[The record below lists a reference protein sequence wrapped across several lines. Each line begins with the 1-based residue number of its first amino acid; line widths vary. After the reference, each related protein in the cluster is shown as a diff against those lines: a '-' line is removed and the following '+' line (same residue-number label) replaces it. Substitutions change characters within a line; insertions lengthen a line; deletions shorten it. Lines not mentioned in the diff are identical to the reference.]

1 MKKFIAVFMAVFIIV
16 ISVPSFSCLAFD
28 LPVNGFVTYESIQG
42 YDWGYDLDSWN
53 GGVEGSGAKLSAFFN
68 PDVIFSST
76 NSQLLNSGIF
86 NHLDDIP
93 VDLTNKTYIIRL
105 NGLNDAG
112 SSGDIQIVVLP
123 DGYEFVSLVT
133 DGGNFTTVPTPSRVS
148 YYIACQ
154 GRLSLEAQLYN
165 YNSARKTWS
174 VGSTLSSTYSSTKD
188 ISIFYVSHV
197 AIMSSDLVCYSKDY
211 ANWLESYENNSG
223 DWVSGNIDN
232 VDFLDRI
239 FNSDYD
245 GLKFNF
251 VNLPFY
257 NGSEII
263 VPDTSVVE
271 SNLNHL
277 YLSNFDAGYCKPY
290 HMQELY
296 RAGGGYLYFTYDFD
310 SWINSHSDDYQLQV
324 ITQLNVDGI
333 ATTYNSLWPLDLQ
346 GCMVLPFNRLA
357 SSYQWGDEN
366 ILFIEYEDESLFS
379 NYNKGY
385 VYAINYLKYV
395 DPNTQK
401 GIRSMGNGR
410 TRSFISASGSTHRL
424 LGDDP
429 AEENYFSG
437 QSNHTQFLMSVTVR
451 MVDTVSG
458 DVSGSFTK
466 TFNLLN
472 GVSTVSNNQI
482 RDNTNPYE
490 PTSDDLYFP
499 IQDSGGGYGY
509 GGGNNQLVN
518 FQFPSDIELFI
529 DNGFKQFLSWYE
541 TSADTAYATN
551 RFWSSMGIFEGNP
564 ATALY
569 EEYFG
574 FLPDDFK
581 TLILSCAGIG
591 IVGGAFCILR
601 RRLH

>member
-1 MKKFIAVFMAVFIIV
+1 MKKSIV
-16 ISVPSFSCLAFD
+16 ISLSLIIAIVLYVPSVPSLADGVNVPGYYTQSCMAEVF
-28 LPVNGFVTYESIQG
+28 
-42 YDWGYDLDSWN
+42 
-53 GGVEGSGAKLSAFFN
+53 SGAELLEFQSVYSLSDGDFTQELFDYFNSLDLSAFTSYF
-68 PDVIFSST
+68 IFSYGPKTTLIAYDST
-76 NSQLLNSGIF
+76 KPPIYAITEKAGVSLVF
-86 NHLDDIP
+86 PVDD
-93 VDLTNKTYIIRL
+93 VGSSYATTFTYDLTNHSGSQGQEVFSRL
-105 NGLNDAG
+105 NND
-112 SSGDIQIVVLP
+112 
-123 DGYEFVSLVT
+123 
-133 DGGNFTTVPTPSRVS
+133 NMS
-148 YYIACQ
+148 YYYYYTNLVGYPTGVLSVVYYSGIEGLYVADTRIAFEQ
-154 GRLSLEAQLYN
+154 QYDYVDHGLVN
-165 YNSARKTWS
+165 
-174 VGSTLSSTYSSTKD
+174 
-188 ISIFYVSHV
+188 FYV
-197 AIMSSDLVCYSKDY
+197 
-211 ANWLESYENNSG
+211 EG
-223 DWVSGNIDN
+223 
-232 VDFLDRI
+232 
-239 FNSDYD
+239 
-245 GLKFNF
+245 
-251 VNLPFY
+251 LPFY
-257 NGSEII
+257 DGEKI
-263 VPDTSVVE
+263 VDPDDSSVSE
-271 SNLNHL
+271 SNNNHL

-290 HMQELY
+290 HMEELY

-324 ITQLNVDGI
+324 ITQLNVDGT
-333 ATTYNSLWPLDLQ
+333 ATTYNSVWPLDLQ
-346 GCMVLPFNRLA
+346 GCLVLPFNRLA
-357 SSYQWGDEN
+357 SSYQWSDEN

-379 NYNKGY
+379 NYNRGY

-410 TRSFISASGSTHRL
+410 TRSFVSSNGSTHRL
-424 LGDDP
+424 IGDDP

-437 QSNHTQFLMSVTVR
+437 NSNHTQFLMSVTVR
-451 MVDTVSG
+451 MVDNVSG

-529 DNGFKQFLSWYE
+529 DNGFKQFLVWYE

-564 ATALY
+564 ASELY
-569 EEYFG
+569 KEYFG

-581 TLILSCAGIG
+581 TLIFSCAGIG

>member
-1 MKKFIAVFMAVFIIV
+1 MYKVSNSFINGNLSRINSFPGLD
-16 ISVPSFSCLAFD
+16 ISSRPTILVKNGSN
-28 LPVNGFVTYESIQG
+28 VNLYTYSNSTIEPLFVVY
-42 YDWGYDLDSWN
+42 YD
-53 GGVEGSGAKLSAFFN
+53 
-68 PDVIFSST
+68 
-76 NSQLLNSGIF
+76 
-86 NHLDDIP
+86 
-93 VDLTNKTYIIRL
+93 
-105 NGLNDAG
+105 
-112 SSGDIQIVVLP
+112 
-123 DGYEFVSLVT
+123 
-133 DGGNFTTVPTPSRVS
+133 
-148 YYIACQ
+148 
-154 GRLSLEAQLYN
+154 
-165 YNSARKTWS
+165 
-174 VGSTLSSTYSSTKD
+174 SSTYLVALHQSGGYNIRYRYNTGSSWSTEQTNNFTSTNVSYDDK
-188 ISIFYVSHV
+188 IFYTYNLGNFQPF
-197 AIMSSDLVCYSKDY
+197 AF
-211 ANWLESYENNSG
+211 NNILAYLDASEY
-223 DWVSGNIDN
+223 IITYDN
-232 VDFLDRI
+232 VDPVSNICKKYLEG
-239 FNSDYD
+239 NSDNFTNYFTEYVPYYD
-245 GLKFNF
+245 GND
-251 VNLPFY
+251 
-257 NGSEII
+257 II
-263 VPDTSVVE
+263 IPDQPDDSVLE
-271 SNLNHL
+271 TNSNHL

-324 ITQLNVDGI
+324 ITQLNVDGS
-333 ATTYNSLWPLDLQ
+333 AATYNSLWPLDLQ
-346 GCMVLPFNRLA
+346 GCLVLPFNRIA
-357 SSYQWGDEN
+357 SSYQWSDEN
-366 ILFIEYEDESLFS
+366 ILFIEYEDEALFS

-410 TRSFISASGSTHRL
+410 TRTFISSGGSTHRL

-429 AEENYFSG
+429 GEENYFSG
-437 QSNHTQFLMSVTVR
+437 NSNHTQFLMSVTVR
-451 MVDTVSG
+451 MVDNVSG
-458 DVSGSFTK
+458 EVSGSFTK

-509 GGGNNQLVN
+509 GGNNQLVN

-564 ATALY
+564 ATDLY
-569 EEYFG
+569 KEYFG

-581 TLILSCAGIG
+581 TLIFSCAGIG